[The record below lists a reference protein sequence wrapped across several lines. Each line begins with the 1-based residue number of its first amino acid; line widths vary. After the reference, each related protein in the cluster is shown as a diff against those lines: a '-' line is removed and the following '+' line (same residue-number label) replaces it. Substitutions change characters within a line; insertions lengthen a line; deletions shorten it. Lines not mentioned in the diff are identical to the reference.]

1 MQFFPYTEFG
11 FYFFTLMVKFVMY
24 QDLVIFVVREKLT
37 ESYTLF
43 FEQSS
48 ATNSSNWIKGNPC
61 NAQFASSIN

>member
-11 FYFFTLMVKFVMY
+11 FYFFTLMVKFVMH